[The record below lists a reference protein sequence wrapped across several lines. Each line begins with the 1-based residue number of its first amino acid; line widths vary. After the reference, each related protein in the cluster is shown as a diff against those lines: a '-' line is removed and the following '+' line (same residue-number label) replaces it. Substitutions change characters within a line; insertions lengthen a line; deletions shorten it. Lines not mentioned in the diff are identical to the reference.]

1 MTEYW
6 FARRFP
12 VGNPRSGMA
21 PVHWKG
27 WLVVAVFLLAMI
39 AGAATFAWLGA
50 DGRVAEG
57 AAVFALFAFGAMIFF
72 VTLSREKGDRIR
84 TVDDYRKERARV

>member
-27 WLVVAVFLLAMI
+27 WLVVLGFFILML
-39 AGAATFAWLGA
+39 AGAAGFAWLGMA
-50 DGRVAEG
+50 DRVVEG
-57 AAVFALFAFGAMIFF
+57 AAVFALFAFGGMIFF
-72 VTLSREKGDRIR
+72 VTIAREKGDRVR